1 MRLAARRTGLR
12 AGILSP
18 TVRRVNI
25 ASIEASFGAERASP
39 CSIDFRVCHSRP
51 LMLIITT
58 LSSAKP
64 AAYPRLPNAYQQ
76 LTNL

>member
-1 MRLAARRTGLR
+1 
-12 AGILSP
+12 
-18 TVRRVNI
+18 
-25 ASIEASFGAERASP
+25 
-39 CSIDFRVCHSRP
+39 
-51 LMLIITT
+51 MLIITT